1 MTNLIPSALNLIAH
15 SVAQTAGSPPL
26 PGETAAVAAPG
37 APGSAATGGAAPGP
51 PIVSL
56 NTNYYSSSPP
66 CGLSAVSNCAPGGSS
81 FMIMMIVLLG
91 AMILFSFVSSRRE
104 KKKRD
109 QLLGNIKKHD
119 KVLTIGGVVGTVVE
133 VKDAEIVLKVDE
145 TSNTRI
151 TFTKS
156 AISQV
161 IPQDAAA

>member
-1 MTNLIPSALNLIAH
+1 MTNLIPSALTLIAH
-15 SVAQTAGSPPL
+15 SVAQTAEGPGL
-26 PGETAAVAAPG
+26 PGAPAAAPAAGTPGASAPG
-37 APGSAATGGAAPGP
+37 APNA
-51 PIVSL
+51 
-56 NTNYYSSSPP
+56 
-66 CGLSAVSNCAPGGSS
+66 APGGSS

>member
-15 SVAQTAGSPPL
+15 SVAQPSDGPSL
-26 PGETAAVAAPG
+26 PGAAPAAPAAGTPGAAAPG
-37 APGSAATGGAAPGP
+37 A
-51 PIVSL
+51 
-56 NTNYYSSSPP
+56 
-66 CGLSAVSNCAPGGSS
+66 SNAAPGGSS

>member
-1 MTNLIPSALNLIAH
+1 MTNLIPSALTLIAH
-15 SVAQTAGSPPL
+15 SVAQTAEGPGL
-26 PGETAAVAAPG
+26 PGAPAAAPAAGTPGASAPG
-37 APGSAATGGAAPGP
+37 APNA
-51 PIVSL
+51 
-56 NTNYYSSSPP
+56 
-66 CGLSAVSNCAPGGSS
+66 APGGSS

-133 VKDAEIVLKVDE
+133 VKDAEIILKVDE

-161 IPQDAAA
+161 IPQDAVA

>member
-37 APGSAATGGAAPGP
+37 APGSAATGGAAPGA
-51 PIVSL
+51 
-56 NTNYYSSSPP
+56 TN
-66 CGLSAVSNCAPGGSS
+66 AAPGGSS

>member
-15 SVAQTAGSPPL
+15 SVAQSSDGPSL
-26 PGETAAVAAPG
+26 PGAAPAAPAAGTPGAAAPG
-37 APGSAATGGAAPGP
+37 A
-51 PIVSL
+51 
-56 NTNYYSSSPP
+56 
-66 CGLSAVSNCAPGGSS
+66 SNAAPGGSS

-133 VKDAEIVLKVDE
+133 VKDAEIILKVDE

>member
-15 SVAQTAGSPPL
+15 SVAQNAEGPGL
-26 PGETAAVAAPG
+26 PGAPAAAPAAGTPGAAAPG
-37 APGSAATGGAAPGP
+37 A
-51 PIVSL
+51 
-56 NTNYYSSSPP
+56 
-66 CGLSAVSNCAPGGSS
+66 SNAAPGGSS

>member
-1 MTNLIPSALNLIAH
+1 MTNLIPSALTLIAH
-15 SVAQTAGSPPL
+15 SVAQNADGPSL
-26 PGETAAVAAPG
+26 PGAAPAAPAGTPGAAAPG
-37 APGSAATGGAAPGP
+37 A
-51 PIVSL
+51 
-56 NTNYYSSSPP
+56 
-66 CGLSAVSNCAPGGSS
+66 SNAAPGGSS

-133 VKDAEIVLKVDE
+133 VKDAEIILKVDE

>member
-1 MTNLIPSALNLIAH
+1 
-15 SVAQTAGSPPL
+15 VAQNADGPSL
-26 PGETAAVAAPG
+26 PGAAPAAPAGTPGAAAPG
-37 APGSAATGGAAPGP
+37 A
-51 PIVSL
+51 
-56 NTNYYSSSPP
+56 
-66 CGLSAVSNCAPGGSS
+66 SNAAPGGSS

-133 VKDAEIVLKVDE
+133 VKDAEIILKVDE

>member
-1 MTNLIPSALNLIAH
+1 
-15 SVAQTAGSPPL
+15 
-26 PGETAAVAAPG
+26 
-37 APGSAATGGAAPGP
+37 
-51 PIVSL
+51 
-56 NTNYYSSSPP
+56 
-66 CGLSAVSNCAPGGSS
+66 
-81 FMIMMIVLLG
+81 
-91 AMILFSFVSSRRE
+91 MILFSFVSSRRE

-133 VKDAEIVLKVDE
+133 VKDAEIILKVDE

-161 IPQDAAA
+161 IPQDAVA